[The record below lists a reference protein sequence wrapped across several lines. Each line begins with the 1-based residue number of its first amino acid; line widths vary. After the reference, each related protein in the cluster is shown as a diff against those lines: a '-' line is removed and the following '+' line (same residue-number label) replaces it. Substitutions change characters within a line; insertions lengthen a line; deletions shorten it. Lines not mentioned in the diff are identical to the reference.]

1 VTSCDRVGGL
11 NETRVEYLRGS
22 RPAED
27 PHARGQEDVA
37 SCDRT
42 GLKLSK
48 RQKARSSPTP
58 GGWKEVRRQKLAIVK
73 GRGPAPRQGAGS
85 TSSTSL
91 YPKVLLLRSFENVVS
106 SALTRD
112 IEPPLLLW
120 ITNHLLSYRHWYII
134 FLQKKQRGA
143 VRASGWLCW
152 RHFRLARRRPR
163 HHRHHCHH

>member
-1 VTSCDRVGGL
+1 VTSCDRTGTDLVQIKSIVKAYPAEDPHARRQEDVTSCDRVGGL

-37 SCDRT
+37 SCVRT

-58 GGWKEVRRQKLAIVK
+58 GGWKEVRRQELAIVK

-91 YPKVLLLRSFENVVS
+91 YPKVLLLRSFENCVS

-112 IEPPLLLW
+112 IEPPPLTLD
-120 ITNHLLSYRHWYII
+120 NKSSP
-134 FLQKKQRGA
+134 F
-143 VRASGWLCW
+143 V
-152 RHFRLARRRPR
+152 
-163 HHRHHCHH
+163 